1 MRKKQLERPLI
12 LIGTVMVLVMA
23 LWGSCYQL
31 WKKGGNR
38 KLPSTPYL
46 LLWSPLQNQWSP
58 YYKIK
63 TIRSNADKVFQIY
76 LQPRTKTAT
85 SQYPC
90 YLVYFPSCVQLGN
103 LSQKLTVRPD
113 ADSQVYLFRTCYCRE
128 IHSKM
133 SNWRHYINYYGYDG
147 ASQIMPQSYRLDHYN
162 DFQRFQKS
170 QKDTKNSKWLVK
182 LDIDKKQGL
191 YLYHNLSKDTL
202 QEISKQPSLLQRVQ
216 PDPLLVHGYRTS
228 FRFYVASICRSDGI
242 NGLYLYHDGLVQ
254 YSLLPYNENS
264 DNLNSLLA
272 GYPNTP
278 SLQFYQRHN
287 LPRSYQKL
295 LARNPTLPN
304 NLHLF
309 FQKVFR
315 PFQQQMN
322 QCEIDPDL
330 KGNITRVHVYGADV
344 GFHLVNGE
352 YQPFLYELNSGPC
365 QIYPETD
372 WQKLILHM
380 YHGLFQHLSILP
392 IDNRYQNWSQFL

>member
-1 MRKKQLERPLI
+1 MRKNQLERPLI
-12 LIGTVMVLVMA
+12 LIGTVMVLYV
-23 LWGSCYQL
+23 WGSCYQL

-38 KLPSTPYL
+38 NLPSTPYL
-46 LLWSPLQNQWSP
+46 LLWTPLQNQWYP
-58 YYKIK
+58 HYKIK
-63 TIRSNADKVFQIY
+63 TIPSNADKVSQIY
-76 LQPRTKTAT
+76 LHPRTNTET

-103 LSQKLTVRPD
+103 LSQQLTIRPD
-113 ADSQVYLFRTCYCRE
+113 ADSNVYLFRTCYCRE

-133 SNWRHYINYYGYDG
+133 SNWRHYTNYYGYEG

-216 PDPLLVHGYRTS
+216 PDPLLVQGYRTS

-254 YSLLPYNENS
+254 YSLLPYDENS

-295 LARNPTLPN
+295 LASNPTLQD
-304 NLHLF
+304 NLHPF

-315 PFQQQMN
+315 PFQQQMC

-365 QIYPETD
+365 QIYPEND